1 MTKTKKAPA
10 GAATPTEAKRR
21 DLSYSTSQS
30 NITTISIAGQPS
42 AYLSRGVDNALP
54 ARELAKLMGYSD
66 TRPLRLAIERERR
79 EGVLILSGD
88 AGYFLPSVD
97 EEQAAQEVAAFVR
110 RTDARMASNRLSVRA
125 CKSYLRRR
133 KRHEVVGQTDL
144 FADEGAE

>member
-54 ARELAKLMGYSD
+54 ARELAKLMGFSD

-79 EGVLILSGD
+79 EGVLILSSD
-88 AGYFLPSVD
+88 RGYFLPSLD
-97 EEQAAQEVAAFVR
+97 DEQAEREVAVFVR
-110 RTDARMASNRLSVRA
+110 RTDARLRSNRQSVRA
-125 CKSYLRRR
+125 CKRWLRRR
-133 KRHEVVGQTDL
+133 KRREITGQVRL
-144 FADEGAE
+144 FDEAGL